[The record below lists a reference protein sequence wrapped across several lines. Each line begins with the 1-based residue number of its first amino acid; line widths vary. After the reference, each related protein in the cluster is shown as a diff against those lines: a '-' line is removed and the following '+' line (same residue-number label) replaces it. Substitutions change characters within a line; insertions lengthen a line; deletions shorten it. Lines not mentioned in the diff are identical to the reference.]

1 MALTVS
7 SIQDLVN
14 GTLNDLG
21 RYNIQQVAQNDTR
34 YPIFGTLFGP
44 ERSSL
49 SDGAQIQRT
58 LMNVVPDSARPTG
71 LYSVDQVNVQDV
83 TQIVTVPWRQFTT
96 NWAFDKAEILTNR
109 GASKIFDIMQP
120 RREGAK
126 LAMCEML
133 EQQAWSSPTSSSDTE
148 ALFGIPY
155 WIVKNSTTGF
165 NGGAPTGHTLVGNL
179 NPSTVNNWKNYTIDY
194 DTVTKADLLA
204 KLRTGLRKCNFTNVT
219 NLKEYREMR
228 KTYRLYV
235 NESTLASLELIGE
248 SQNENL
254 GRDLAPYDGAS
265 GKGLSGV
272 AEFDGD
278 LTFRRKPLIYTP
290 TLDDDS
296 TNPVYGIDH
305 STFFAYVLK
314 GMNMDESRVM
324 EVAGQHTVYCVHIDL
339 RTNLVCVDRR
349 RNFVAYVAS

>member
-1 MALTVS
+1 MALTLS

-14 GTLNDLG
+14 GTLNHLG
-21 RYNIQQVAQNDTR
+21 RYDIQQIAQSDTR

-49 SDGAQIQRT
+49 SNGVQIQRT
-58 LMNVVPDSARPTG
+58 LMNVVPDSARATG
-71 LYSVDQVNVQDV
+71 LYAVDQVNVQDV
-83 TQIVTVPWRQFTT
+83 TQLVIVPWRQFTT
-96 NWAFDKAEILTNR
+96 NWAFDKAEILTNS
-109 GASKIFDIMQP
+109 GDAKVFDIMKP

-126 LAMCEML
+126 LAMAELL
-133 EQQAWSSPTSSSDTE
+133 EAQAWQAPSASTDTE
-148 ALFGIPY
+148 NLFGIPY
-155 WIVKNSTTGF
+155 WVVKNTTTGF

-179 NPSTVNNWKNYTIDY
+179 NPSTVNNWKNYN
-194 DTVTKADLLA
+194 DTYTNVSKADLLT
-204 KLRTGLRKCNFTNVT
+204 KLRSALRKCNFSNVT
-219 NLKEYREMR
+219 DLKGYREMK

-235 NESTLASLELIGE
+235 NESTLASMELIGE

-265 GKGLSGV
+265 GKGISGV

-278 LTFRRKPLIYTP
+278 LTFRRKPLIFTE
-290 TLDDDS
+290 TLDSD
-296 TNPVYGIDH
+296 TQNPVYGIDH
-305 STFFAYVLK
+305 STMFAYVLK

-349 RNFVAYVAS
+349 RNFVVYINA